1 MVEAIVFDLDE
12 TLAVPDRDR
21 ATILEDVTAATGSPS
36 ISRESYLDAHRQHLT
51 QNTRKPIFADLL
63 ADRETDTNAEELT
76 VAYRRTIAESL
87 APISGVESLLAD
99 LKETYSVGLLTNGP
113 VRAQRD
119 KLETLGWERTFDAA
133 LVTGE
138 LEAGKPD
145 PRAFDAILSELGVE
159 AANAVYIGDDVEAD
173 IAGATN
179 AGMDAIQILKPDGPN
194 PDDRALAHLEQQSI
208 PTELPAVLEGLE
220 R

>member
-21 ATILEDVTAATGSPS
+21 ATILEDVTAATGTPS
-36 ISRESYLDAHRQHLT
+36 ISRESYLDAHRRHLT
-51 QNTRKPIFADLL
+51 QKTREPIFAELL
-63 ADRETDTNAEELT
+63 SGRETDTDAEELA
-76 VAYRRTIAESL
+76 VAYRQTIAESL
-87 APISGVESLLAD
+87 SPISGIESLLEE
-99 LKETYSVGLLTNGP
+99 LRELYSVGLLTNGP

-119 KLETLGWERTFDAA
+119 KLEILGWEHTFDAA

-145 PRAFDAILSELGVE
+145 PRAFDAILSELDVE
-159 AANAVYIGDDVEAD
+159 AANSVYVGDDVEAD

-179 AGMDAIQILKPDGPN
+179 AGMDAIQILKPGGPEPDG
-194 PDDRALAHLEQQSI
+194 RALAHLAQKSI
-208 PTELPAVLEGLE
+208 ATELPAVLEQLE
-220 R
+220 

>member
-21 ATILEDVTAATGSPS
+21 ETILEDVTAAAGTPS
-36 ISRESYLDAHRQHLT
+36 ISREAYLDAHSQNLT
-51 QNTRKPIFADLL
+51 KHTREPIFADLL
-63 ADRETDTNAEELT
+63 ADRETDADAEALA
-76 VAYRRTIAESL
+76 VAYRETIADSL
-87 APISGVESLLAD
+87 SPIPGVELLLED
-99 LKETYSVGLLTNGP
+99 LKAAYSVGLLTNGP

-119 KLETLGWERTFDAA
+119 KLETLGWENTFDAA

-145 PRAFDAILSELGVE
+145 PRAFEAILSELAVE
-159 AANAVYIGDDVEAD
+159 AGNAVYVGDNIEAD

-179 AGMDAIQILKPDGPN
+179 AGMNAIQVLKSDGPA
-194 PDDRALAHLEQQSI
+194 PDDRALAHLEQDSI
-208 PTELPAVLEGLE
+208 ATELPTVLEMLE
-220 R
+220 

>member
-21 ATILEDVTAATGSPS
+21 ATILEDVTAATGTPS

-51 QNTRKPIFADLL
+51 RKTREPIFAELL
-63 ADRETDTNAEELT
+63 AGRETDTDAEELT
-76 VAYRRTIAESL
+76 AAYRRTIADSL

-145 PRAFDAILSELGVE
+145 PRAFDAVLSELDVD
-159 AANAVYIGDDVEAD
+159 AASAVYVGDDVEAD

-179 AGMDAIQILKPDGPN
+179 AGMDAIQILKPDGPG
-194 PDDRALAHLEQQSI
+194 PDDRALAHLEQHSI
-208 PTELPAVLEGLE
+208 ARKLPVVLGRLE

>member
-1 MVEAIVFDLDE
+1 MVEAVVFDLDE

-21 ATILEDVTAATGSPS
+21 ETILEDVTAATGTPS

-51 QNTRKPIFADLL
+51 RTTRKPIFAELL
-63 ADRETDTNAEELT
+63 AGRETDADAEELA
-76 VAYRRTIAESL
+76 VAYRRTIADSL
-87 APISGVESLLAD
+87 SPVTGVESLLDD
-99 LKETYSVGLLTNGP
+99 LRNRYSVGLLTNGP

-119 KLETLGWERTFDAA
+119 KLETLGWECTFDAA

-145 PRAFDAILSELGVE
+145 PRAFDAILSELAVDAG
-159 AANAVYIGDDVEAD
+159 NAVYVGDDVEAD

-179 AGMDAIQILKPDGPN
+179 AGMDAIQVLKPDGPA
-194 PDDRALAHLEQQSI
+194 PDDRAADHLAQDSI
-208 PTELPAVLEGLE
+208 AAELPGVLATLE
-220 R
+220 